1 MLAQAGIIGGIFY
14 IVVLI
19 MSIVIH
25 EVAHGYSAYLL
36 GDDTARLSGRLT
48 LNPLKHLDPFGS
60 VILPLLLFLST
71 SGNFLIGWARP
82 VPYNPDNLK
91 RGRVGNM
98 IVAFAGIAA
107 NLIVAILFGLIIRFL
122 PMFGFPLIDPQT
134 LSINPFYEISAIIVK
149 LNLVL
154 ALFNLIPI
162 PPLDGSKILFSLL
175 PFKYRHVENILEK
188 YGIFLLLVFIV
199 FIWSSVYP
207 LISIVFS
214 FLTGFH

>member
-1 MLAQAGIIGGIFY
+1 MFEQAQFIDAIFY
-14 IVVLI
+14 IFVLI

-60 VILPLLLFLST
+60 VILPLLLFIST
-71 SGNFLIGWARP
+71 SGSFLIGWARP
-82 VPYNPDNLK
+82 VPYNPMNL
-91 RGRVGNM
+91 RNGRRGNM
-98 IVAFAGIAA
+98 IVAFSGIAM
-107 NLIVAILFGLIIRFL
+107 NLLLAVIFGLLIRFAPALGL
-122 PMFGFPLIDPQT
+122 PLY
-134 LSINPFYEISAIIVK
+134 NPFFIHPFYKISTIIVM

-175 PFKYRHVENILEK
+175 PIRYRYIENFLERFGILFLLFFI
-188 YGIFLLLVFIV
+188 IFLWGQVSPIV
-199 FIWSSVYP
+199 Y
-207 LISIVFS
+207 IVFS
-214 FLTGFH
+214 FLTGI